1 MAIQITYDGGVYQIK
16 GLLNSQNSVYLE
28 NHLNTLMVDSS
39 GIVLSLEKVT
49 AIDQYATRSV
59 VALQIKAQEKHKMFY
74 IIGRK
79 NKNVVDQFNAL
90 HHSNLL
96 L

>member
-1 MAIQITYDGGVYQIK
+1 
-16 GLLNSQNSVYLE
+16 
-28 NHLNTLMVDSS
+28 
-39 GIVLSLEKVT
+39 VT
-49 AIDQYATRSV
+49 AIDQYATKSV
-59 VALQIKAQEKHKMFY
+59 VALQVKAEEKHKMFY

>member
-1 MAIQITYDGGVYQIK
+1 
-16 GLLNSQNSVYLE
+16 
-28 NHLNTLMVDSS
+28 MVDSS

-49 AIDQYATRSV
+49 AIDQYATKSV
-59 VALQIKAQEKHKMFY
+59 VALQVTEEKHKMFY

>member
-1 MAIQITYDGGVYQIK
+1 MAIQITYDRGVYEVK

-28 NHLNTLMVDSS
+28 NHLNSLMVDAS

-59 VALQIKAQEKHKMFY
+59 IALQVKSEEKNKMFY

-90 HHSNLL
+90 HHSSLL

>member
-1 MAIQITYDGGVYQIK
+1 MAIQITYNTGIYEIK

-28 NHLNTLMVDSS
+28 NHLNTLIADSS
-39 GIVLSLEKVT
+39 GIVVSLEKLI
-49 AIDQYATRSV
+49 AIDQYAAKSV
-59 VALQIKAQEKHKMFY
+59 VALQVNAEKKHKMFY

-90 HHSNLL
+90 HYSDLL